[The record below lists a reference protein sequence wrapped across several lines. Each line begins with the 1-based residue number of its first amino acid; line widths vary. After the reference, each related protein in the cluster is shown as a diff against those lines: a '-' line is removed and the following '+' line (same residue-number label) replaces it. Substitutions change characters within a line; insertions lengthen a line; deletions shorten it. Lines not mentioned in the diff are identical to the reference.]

1 MLRKSKPR
9 PLSTKSATPPS
20 SDGDARAQW
29 RASKKAQLGV
39 PRATPEIPAAT
50 SPETPTTGHA
60 KAATPD
66 QPAKAPTSAKAP
78 RAPRAPKPAT
88 PSAPAKEPK
97 RLSALDAAARVLAA
111 TNAPMRAKELIA
123 AMEAQGLWKSPGGKT
138 PEATLHAA
146 IVREI
151 AAKGD
156 QARFAKHE
164 RGLYVA
170 RTHP

>member
-9 PLSTKSATPPS
+9 PLSTKSATPS
-20 SDGDARAQW
+20 ADGDARAQW

-50 SPETPTTGHA
+50 IPEIPTTEH
-60 KAATPD
+60 
-66 QPAKAPTSAKAP
+66 AKAPTSTKAP
-78 RAPRAPKPAT
+78 RTPRAPKPAT
-88 PSAPAKEPK
+88 PANPSSPAKEPK
-97 RLSALDAAARVLAA
+97 RLSALAAAARVLAA
-111 TNAPMRAKELIA
+111 TNAPMRARELIA

-146 IVREI
+146 ILREI

-156 QARFAKHE
+156 RARFTKHE
-164 RGLYVA
+164 RGLFVA